1 MWGAPTILE
10 AAVSWVSRPYVT
22 LIPTS
27 SGPEQRSDLSRGRSH
42 LGVSLVVGPAL
53 HGTSH
58 VELHR
63 SYESRTG
70 SRPVTGTHFA
80 VIMAGPVVI
89 NVATAGD
96 WSWRNHFAQDR
107 DRGWPPVL
115 RIRRADAGS
124 R

>member
-22 LIPTS
+22 LIHMS

-42 LGVSLVVGPAL
+42 LEHEPRRGSAV

-58 VELHR
+58 VELLR
-63 SYESRTG
+63 SYQSQTG

-89 NVATAGD
+89 NSARPATDHGVTTSLRTATAAG
-96 WSWRNHFAQDR
+96 
-107 DRGWPPVL
+107 RGSPNPQS
-115 RIRRADAGS
+115 RR